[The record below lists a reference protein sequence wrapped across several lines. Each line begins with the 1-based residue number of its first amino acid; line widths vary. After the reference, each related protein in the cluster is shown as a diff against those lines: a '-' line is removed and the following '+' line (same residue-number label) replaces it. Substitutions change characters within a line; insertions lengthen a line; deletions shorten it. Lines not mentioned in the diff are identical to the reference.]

1 MDRSKALAA
10 LSALAHAARLD
21 LIRLLVP
28 RGAEGLSAGDI
39 ARELGLSASRLS
51 FHLSAMEQA
60 GLLTSRRVARNVFYA
75 VDAGGLGATIAWLLN
90 DCCMEHPEVV
100 ACCRHGRSVEEPAIR
115 PAEGA
120 AAP

>member
-10 LSALAHAARLD
+10 FSALSHEARLD

-28 RGAEGLSAGDI
+28 AGTEGLAAGDI
-39 ARELGLSASRLS
+39 ARQLGLSSSRLS

-75 VDAGGLGATIAWLLN
+75 VDAAGLGHVIGWLLN

-100 ACCRHGRSVEEPAIR
+100 ACCQHGREVNSPRIPLPTEA
-115 PAEGA
+115 
-120 AAP
+120 

>member
-1 MDRSKALAA
+1 MNRSKALAA
-10 LSALAHAARLD
+10 FSALAHEARLD

-28 RGAEGLSAGDI
+28 QGPEGLPAGEI
-39 ARELGLSASRLS
+39 ARRLGLSSSRLS

-75 VDAGGLGATIAWLLN
+75 VDAAGIGGAIGWLLS

-100 ACCRHGRSVEEPAIR
+100 ACCRHGRSESE
-115 PAEGA
+115 AETLL
-120 AAP
+120 